1 MTGAADLEVFL
12 DDTPGETRGVIA
24 RGGVILV
31 DKRASADVVVLTHE
45 RRWATYPTVREELRG
60 WRVLAEK
67 RIDGVPLW
75 TVLRRP

>member
-1 MTGAADLEVFL
+1 MSDARAVRAVSFDLDGTL
-12 DDTPGETRGVIA
+12 YDDA
-24 RGGVILV
+24 RARPWLLWSTFPRWRTLRVG
-31 DKRASADVVVLTHE
+31 
-45 RRWATYPTVREELRG
+45 RRVREELRG